1 MGIGADGMMYVFLA
15 ALVGLGLSLV
25 LGVFLLARRKPV
37 PLWGRVVLVACLA
50 AVLPFSVFGF
60 LASFEGIDAGS
71 WAFRLVYFG
80 SALFGYGGL
89 VLGSLSGIVW
99 LCLPRR
105 KKS

>member
-1 MGIGADGMMYVFLA
+1 MVYVFLA

-25 LGVFLLARRKPV
+25 LGVFFLARRNPV

-60 LASFEGIDAGS
+60 LASFEGNDAEF
-71 WAFRLVYFG
+71 WAFRLVYV
-80 SALFGYGGL
+80 GL

-105 KKS
+105 RKS